1 MIGAII
7 IAAGIGESRK
17 YTDPLQ
23 MLGGLSSLQRLIL
36 TFKEANISPIV
47 VVSEEKEVSAIQKHI
62 MKMGAICLGGK
73 NGENDK
79 LEFAKYGIQ
88 FLNNICRR
96 IFITPVNI
104 PLFSSHTVME
114 LMKIEKIA
122 VVPSFKKKAG
132 HPLLIEKQA
141 YSSILRYKGENG
153 IRGALNSEAMQRSF
167 FEVDDEGVVLNL
179 LVEEKKVQQFYK
191 NKYDGEQ
198 NRVLVSLRLAKEN
211 IFFGAGTAE
220 LLELINY
227 EQSVRMAS
235 SLMGISYSKAWKM
248 IKKMEE
254 GAGCMMVRCQ
264 QGGKDGGK
272 AELTENAVLLLKKY
286 RLFEKRLKEEA
297 DKIYDEIFRGE

>member
-114 LMKIEKIA
+114 LMKSKELVIS
-122 VVPSFKKKAG
+122 PSYGKKSG
-132 HPLLIEKQA
+132 HPLLIDKQL
-141 YSSILRYKGENG
+141 YSSILQYKGENG
-153 IRGALNSEAMQRSF
+153 IRGALSVIPIERSF
-167 FEVDDEGVVLNL
+167 LELEDEGILLDL
-179 LVEEKKVQQFYK
+179 LVEKEKVQQFYK
-191 NKYDGEQ
+191 SKYDGEH

-220 LLELINY
+220 LLELISY

-297 DKIYDEIFRGE
+297 DKIYNEIFEGE